1 MRMCGIVQENIEICK
16 NGLFGKFCGKN
27 FQERGKD
34 GVGWVAGDETNIV
47 TFLYLSTNKEKI

>member
-1 MRMCGIVQENIEICK
+1 MCGIVQENIEIRK
-16 NGLFGKFCGKN
+16 NGLFGGKN

-47 TFLYLSTNKEKI
+47 TFLFLSTKKEKI